1 MKKDE
6 RVSNPSKMRVDLRL
20 YSELVSVSVFSLK
33 LGLPLLGNVL
43 TTLVAQAIITIMSFN
58 GKVDYNSLSSGQRVP
73 GKHLHLDLLLQA
85 LRGRLRRSHPVSY
98 KQGGQHARSQASC
111 PHLAHPPKASG
122 GEKYPHRVSWKVTF
136 AKPLNNPSTVQAGD
150 NTFEHSQRAEHG

>member
-43 TTLVAQAIITIMSFN
+43 TTLVAQASITMIMPFN
-58 GKVDYNSLSSGQRVP
+58 GKVDYN
-73 GKHLHLDLLLQA
+73 
-85 LRGRLRRSHPVSY
+85 
-98 KQGGQHARSQASC
+98 C
-111 PHLAHPPKASG
+111 PNRTKSPWQTPPS
-122 GEKYPHRVSWKVTF
+122 
-136 AKPLNNPSTVQAGD
+136 
-150 NTFEHSQRAEHG
+150 

>member
-43 TTLVAQAIITIMSFN
+43 TTLVAQAIN
-58 GKVDYNSLSSGQRVP
+58 
-73 GKHLHLDLLLQA
+73 
-85 LRGRLRRSHPVSY
+85 
-98 KQGGQHARSQASC
+98 
-111 PHLAHPPKASG
+111 
-122 GEKYPHRVSWKVTF
+122 
-136 AKPLNNPSTVQAGD
+136 KPMA
-150 NTFEHSQRAEHG
+150 FC

>member
-43 TTLVAQAIITIMSFN
+43 TTLVAQAIIRIIPSN
-58 GKVDYNSLSSGQRVP
+58 GVLMRIVLRTKSPWPTPLS
-73 GKHLHLDLLLQA
+73 
-85 LRGRLRRSHPVSY
+85 
-98 KQGGQHARSQASC
+98 
-111 PHLAHPPKASG
+111 
-122 GEKYPHRVSWKVTF
+122 
-136 AKPLNNPSTVQAGD
+136 
-150 NTFEHSQRAEHG
+150 

>member
-43 TTLVAQAIITIMSFN
+43 TTLVAQAIIIIILSN
-58 GKVDYNSLSSGQRVP
+58 GILVRIVLRTKSPWQTPLS
-73 GKHLHLDLLLQA
+73 
-85 LRGRLRRSHPVSY
+85 
-98 KQGGQHARSQASC
+98 
-111 PHLAHPPKASG
+111 
-122 GEKYPHRVSWKVTF
+122 
-136 AKPLNNPSTVQAGD
+136 
-150 NTFEHSQRAEHG
+150 

>member
-43 TTLVAQAIITIMSFN
+43 TTLVAQAIIMIM
-58 GKVDYNSLSSGQRVP
+58 P
-73 GKHLHLDLLLQA
+73 
-85 LRGRLRRSHPVSY
+85 RG
-98 KQGGQHARSQASC
+98 
-111 PHLAHPPKASG
+111 
-122 GEKYPHRVSWKVTF
+122 
-136 AKPLNNPSTVQAGD
+136 
-150 NTFEHSQRAEHG
+150 AE

>member
-43 TTLVAQAIITIMSFN
+43 TTLVAQAIIVIMPFN
-58 GKVDYNSLSSGQRVP
+58 GKVIAIV
-73 GKHLHLDLLLQA
+73 
-85 LRGRLRRSHPVSY
+85 LRIKSPW
-98 KQGGQHARSQASC
+98 QT
-111 PHLAHPPKASG
+111 PPS
-122 GEKYPHRVSWKVTF
+122 
-136 AKPLNNPSTVQAGD
+136 
-150 NTFEHSQRAEHG
+150 

>member
-43 TTLVAQAIITIMSFN
+43 TTLVAQAIIRIIPSN
-58 GKVDYNSLSSGQRVP
+58 GVLMRIVLRTKSHWPTPLS
-73 GKHLHLDLLLQA
+73 
-85 LRGRLRRSHPVSY
+85 
-98 KQGGQHARSQASC
+98 
-111 PHLAHPPKASG
+111 
-122 GEKYPHRVSWKVTF
+122 
-136 AKPLNNPSTVQAGD
+136 
-150 NTFEHSQRAEHG
+150 